1 MRFIIFIGVCMILFC
16 STVQAETMYVTDDI
30 KITFRTGPGID
41 HKILAMIKP
50 GQEVEVLQPDDEWTQ
65 VQLPN
70 GIEGWVLTRFL
81 TYNKPCR
88 LELEVLKKK
97 YETLSAQS
105 AFLLKENRVYK
116 EESKRLRTELSGSKK
131 MLIAISESYDT
142 LKKESA
148 DFLELKSKYEV
159 TSSQLTDQTKKA
171 EKLEE
176 ELSKLVS
183 HRSIMWFLSGAGV
196 LVLGMLIGYY
206 AKRRRRKPS
215 LL

>member
-30 KITFRTGPGID
+30 KITLRTGQGID

-65 VQLPN
+65 VQLPS
-70 GIEGWVLTRFL
+70 GIKGWVLTRFL

-105 AFLLKENRVYK
+105 AFLLKENRVCK
-116 EESKRLRTELSGSKK
+116 KLRTELSGSKE
-131 MLIAISESYDT
+131 MLTAISESYDT

-148 DFLELKSKYEV
+148 DFLELKSKHEL
-159 TSSQLTDQTKKA
+159 TSSQLADQTKKV
-171 EKLEE
+171 ENLEE
-176 ELSKLVS
+176 ELSKLLS
-183 HRSIMWFLSGAGV
+183 HRNIIWFLSGAGV
-196 LVLGMLIGYY
+196 LVLGILIGFS
-206 AKRRRRKPS
+206 AKRQRRKPS

>member
-1 MRFIIFIGVCMILFC
+1 MILFC

-30 KITFRTGPGID
+30 KITLRTGQGID

-65 VQLPN
+65 IQLPN
-70 GIEGWVLTRFL
+70 GIKGWVLTRFL
-81 TYNKPCR
+81 TYNKPCH

-97 YETLSAQS
+97 HETLSAQS

-116 EESKRLRTELSGSKK
+116 KESKKLRTELSGSKE
-131 MLIAISESYDT
+131 MLMAISESYDT

-148 DFLELKSKYEV
+148 DFLELKSKHEL
-159 TSSQLTDQTKKA
+159 TSSQLTNQTKKA
-171 EKLEE
+171 ENLEE
-176 ELSKLVS
+176 ELSKLLS
-183 HRSIMWFLSGAGV
+183 HRNIIWFLSGAGV
-196 LVLGMLIGYY
+196 LVLGILIGFS
-206 AKRRRRKPS
+206 ARRQRRKPS

>member
-1 MRFIIFIGVCMILFC
+1 MRFSIFLGVWMMLFC
-16 STVQAETMYVTDDI
+16 STVQAETMYVNDSV
-30 KITFRTGPGID
+30 KITLRTGQGTNY
-41 HKILAMIKP
+41 KVLAMINL
-50 GQEVEVLQPDDEWTQ
+50 GQELEVLQPDDEWTQ
-65 VQLPN
+65 VKLPS
-70 GIEGWVLTRFL
+70 GMEGWVLTRFL
-81 TYNKPCR
+81 TYDKPCR
-88 LELEVLKKK
+88 LEFGILKKK
-97 YETLSAQS
+97 YETLSTQS
-105 AFLLKENRVYK
+105 AFLLKENRIYK
-116 EESKRLRTELSGSKK
+116 EESKRLRTELSGSKE
-131 MLIAISESYDT
+131 MLAAISKSYDT

-159 TSSQLTDQTKKA
+159 ASSQLTDQTKKA

-206 AKRRRRKPS
+206 AKRRRRKSS

>member
-16 STVQAETMYVTDDI
+16 STVQAETMYVSDDI
-30 KITFRTGPGID
+30 KITLRTGQGID

-70 GIEGWVLTRFL
+70 GIKGWVLTRFL
-81 TYNKPCR
+81 THNKPCH

-116 EESKRLRTELSGSKK
+116 EESKRLRTELSGSKE
-131 MLIAISESYDT
+131 MLTAISESYDT

-148 DFLELKSKYEV
+148 DFLELKSKHEL
-159 TSSQLTDQTKKA
+159 TSSQLTDLTKKG
-171 EKLEE
+171 ENLEE
-176 ELSKLVS
+176 ELSKLLS
-183 HRSIMWFLSGAGV
+183 HRNIIWFLSGAGV
-196 LVLGMLIGYY
+196 LVLGILIGFS
-206 AKRRRRKPS
+206 ARRQRRKAS

>member
-30 KITFRTGPGID
+30 KITLRTGQGID

-50 GQEVEVLQPDDEWTQ
+50 GQKVEVLQPDDEWTQ

-70 GIEGWVLTRFL
+70 GIKGWVLTRFL
-81 TYNKPCR
+81 THNKPCH

-105 AFLLKENRVYK
+105 ALLPKENRVYK
-116 EESKRLRTELSGSKK
+116 EESKRLRAELSGSKE
-131 MLIAISESYDT
+131 MLMAISESYDT

-148 DFLELKSKYEV
+148 DFLELKSKHEL
-159 TSSQLTDQTKKA
+159 TSSQLADQTKKV
-171 EKLEE
+171 ENLEE
-176 ELSKLVS
+176 ELSKLLS
-183 HRSIMWFLSGAGV
+183 HRNIIWFLSGAGV
-196 LVLGMLIGYY
+196 LVLGILIGFS
-206 AKRRRRKPS
+206 AKRQRRKPS

>member
-1 MRFIIFIGVCMILFC
+1 MRFSIFLGVWMMLFC
-16 STVQAETMYVTDDI
+16 STVQAETMYVNDSV
-30 KITFRTGPGID
+30 KITLRTGQGTNY
-41 HKILAMIKP
+41 KVLAMINL
-50 GQEVEVLQPDDEWTQ
+50 GQELEVLQPDDKWTQ
-65 VQLPN
+65 VKLPS
-70 GIEGWVLTRFL
+70 GMEGWVLTRFL
-81 TYNKPCR
+81 TYDKPCR
-88 LELEVLKKK
+88 LEFGILKKK
-97 YETLSAQS
+97 YETLSTQS
-105 AFLLKENRVYK
+105 ASLLKENRIYK
-116 EESKRLRTELSGSKK
+116 EESKRFRTELSGSKE
-131 MLIAISESYDT
+131 MLAAISKSYDT

-148 DFLELKSKYEV
+148 DFLELKSKHEV

-206 AKRRRRKPS
+206 AKRRRRKSS

>member
-1 MRFIIFIGVCMILFC
+1 MRFIIFIGVCIILFC

-30 KITFRTGPGID
+30 KITLRTGQGID

-50 GQEVEVLQPDDEWTQ
+50 GQELEVLQPDDEWTQ

-70 GIEGWVLTRFL
+70 GMEGWVLTRFL

-116 EESKRLRTELSGSKK
+116 EESKRLRTELSGSKE
-131 MLIAISESYDT
+131 MLMAISESYDT

-148 DFLELKSKYEV
+148 DFLELKSKHEL
-159 TSSQLTDQTKKA
+159 TSSQLADQTKKV
-171 EKLEE
+171 ENLEE
-176 ELSKLVS
+176 ELSKLLS
-183 HRSIMWFLSGAGV
+183 HRNIIWFLSGAGV
-196 LVLGMLIGYY
+196 LVLGILIGFS
-206 AKRRRRKPS
+206 ARRQRRKPS

>member
-1 MRFIIFIGVCMILFC
+1 MRFSIFLGVWMMLFC
-16 STVQAETMYVTDDI
+16 STVQAETMYVNDSV
-30 KITFRTGPGID
+30 KITLRTGQGTNY
-41 HKILAMIKP
+41 KVLAMINL
-50 GQEVEVLQPDDEWTQ
+50 GQELEVLQPDDEWTQ
-65 VQLPN
+65 VKLPS
-70 GIEGWVLTRFL
+70 GMEGWVLTRFL
-81 TYNKPCR
+81 TYDKPCR
-88 LELEVLKKK
+88 HEFGILKKK
-97 YETLSAQS
+97 YETLSTQS
-105 AFLLKENRVYK
+105 ASLLKENRIYK
-116 EESKRLRTELSGSKK
+116 EESKRFRTELSGSKE
-131 MLIAISESYDT
+131 MLAAISKSYDT

-159 TSSQLTDQTKKA
+159 ASSQLADQTKKA